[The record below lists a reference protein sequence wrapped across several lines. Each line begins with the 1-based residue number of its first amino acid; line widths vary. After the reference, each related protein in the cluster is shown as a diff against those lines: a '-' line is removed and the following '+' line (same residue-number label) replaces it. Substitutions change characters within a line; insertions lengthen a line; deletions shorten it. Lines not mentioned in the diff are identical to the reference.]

1 MRDPEF
7 MDRAVLEF
15 SPPFL
20 VSVDE
25 RAEYLAFA
33 KAVAVEAGLATLPY
47 FRTSADFMG
56 LENKA
61 AEGFDPVTVADREA
75 EAVIRERIKQ
85 TYPNHGIYGEE
96 FGLEP
101 GCGLTWVIDPIDGTR
116 AFMSGMLHWGVLLA
130 LFDGE
135 NPIVGVLY
143 QPYTDEL
150 FFGDGS
156 KAGLARGGEEQSIHT
171 ALLGTLATATT
182 CTTGIEWLGQAEQGK
197 YQQLAE
203 AAQLNRT
210 GGDCYLFAL
219 VAMGQ
224 IHVGLDGS
232 LNPYDIQAL
241 IPIIRGAGGVITT
254 WDGGNPSLGGHVVAS
269 ANEALHEQALEK
281 LR

>member
-1 MRDPEF
+1 MGVF
-7 MDRAVLEF
+7 QIMDQSVLEF
-15 SPPFL
+15 SSPFP
-20 VSVDE
+20 VSADE

-47 FRTSADFMG
+47 FRKSSDVMG

-85 TYPNHGIYGEE
+85 AYPNHGIYGEE

-143 QPYTDEL
+143 QPYTGEL
-150 FFGDGS
+150 FFGDGLT
-156 KAGLARGGEEQSIHT
+156 AGLVRGGKEQSIHT
-171 ALLGTLATATT
+171 ASLSTLATATT
-182 CTTGIEWLGQAEQGK
+182 CTTGIEWLGQPEQAK
-197 YQQLAE
+197 YQQLAK
-203 AAQLNRT
+203 AAQLNRI

-219 VAMGQ
+219 VGMGQ

-254 WDGGNPSLGGHVVAS
+254 WGGGNPSLGGHVVAS

>member
-1 MRDPEF
+1 M
-7 MDRAVLEF
+7 LEF
-15 SPPFL
+15 SPPFP
-20 VSVDE
+20 VRTEE

-47 FRTSADFMG
+47 FRTSADVMG
-56 LENKA
+56 LENKD
-61 AEGFDPVTVADREA
+61 EDGFDPVTMADREA

-156 KAGLARGGEEQSIHT
+156 TAGLARGGEEQSIH
-171 ALLGTLATATT
+171 AASLSTLATATT
-182 CTTGIEWLGQAEQGK
+182 CTTGIEWLGRAEQAK
-197 YQQLAE
+197 YQQLAK
-203 AAQLNRT
+203 AAQLNRI

>member
-1 MRDPEF
+1 
-7 MDRAVLEF
+7 MDHTVLEF
-15 SPPFL
+15 LPPFP
-20 VSVDE
+20 VSADE

-33 KAVAVEAGLATLPY
+33 KAVAVEAGLTTLSY
-47 FRTSADFMG
+47 FRASADIMG
-56 LENKA
+56 LENKDQD
-61 AEGFDPVTVADREA
+61 GFDPVTVADREA

-135 NPIVGVLY
+135 NPIVGVMY

-156 KAGLARGGEEQSIHT
+156 IAGLVRGEEEQPIHT
-171 ALLGTLATATT
+171 ASLSTLASAIT
-182 CTTGIEWLGQAEQGK
+182 CTTGIEWLGQVEQAK
-197 YQQLAE
+197 YQQLAK

>member
-1 MRDPEF
+1 
-7 MDRAVLEF
+7 MDHTVLEF
-15 SPPFL
+15 LPPL
-20 VSVDE
+20 PVSAEE

-33 KAVAVEAGLATLPY
+33 KAVAVEAGLTTLSY
-47 FRTSADFMG
+47 FRTSADIMG
-56 LENKA
+56 LENKDQD
-61 AEGFDPVTVADREA
+61 GFDPVTVADREA

-101 GCGLTWVIDPIDGTR
+101 GSGLTWVIDPIDGTR

-156 KAGLARGGEEQSIHT
+156 TAGLARGGKEQPIHT
-171 ALLGTLATATT
+171 ASLSTLATATT
-182 CTTGIEWLGQAEQGK
+182 CTTGIEWLGQSEQAK
-197 YQQLAE
+197 YQQLAK

>member
-1 MRDPEF
+1 M
-7 MDRAVLEF
+7 LEF
-15 SPPFL
+15 SPPFP
-20 VSVDE
+20 VRTEE

-47 FRTSADFMG
+47 FRTSADVMG
-56 LENKA
+56 LENKD
-61 AEGFDPVTVADREA
+61 EDGFDPVTMADREA

-156 KAGLARGGEEQSIHT
+156 TAGLARGGEEQSIH
-171 ALLGTLATATT
+171 AASLSTLATATT
-182 CTTGIEWLGQAEQGK
+182 CTTGIEWLGRAEQAK
-197 YQQLAE
+197 YQQLAK

-232 LNPYDIQAL
+232 LNAYDIQAL

-269 ANEALHEQALEK
+269 ANEALHQQALEK

>member
-1 MRDPEF
+1 MLEF
-7 MDRAVLEF
+7 TRAVPVGDE
-15 SPPFL
+15 
-20 VSVDE
+20 E

-33 KAVAVEAGLATLPY
+33 KAVAVQAGLATLPY
-47 FRTSADFMG
+47 FRTSSDVMC

-61 AEGFDPVTVADREA
+61 SEGFDPVTRADREA
-75 EAVIRERIKQ
+75 ESVIRERIKQ

-96 FGLEP
+96 YGLEP

-130 LFDGE
+130 LFDGKD
-135 NPIVGVLY
+135 PVVGVLY

-150 FFGDGS
+150 FFGDGMH
-156 KAGLARGGEEQSIHT
+156 AGLVRGQEERQINTSSLD
-171 ALLGTLATATT
+171 ALSRATT
-182 CTTGIEWLGQAEQGK
+182 CTTGIEWLGQAEQAK
-197 YQQLAE
+197 YHKLAE
-203 AAQLNRT
+203 SAQLNRT

-219 VAMGQ
+219 VALGQ
-224 IHVGLDGS
+224 IHIGLDGS

-254 WDGGNPSLGGHVVAS
+254 WDGRNPSLGGHVVAS
-269 ANEALHEQALEK
+269 ANQALHAQALDK

>member
-1 MRDPEF
+1 

-15 SPPFL
+15 SPPFP
-20 VSVDE
+20 VRTEE

-47 FRTSADFMG
+47 FRTNVDVMG
-56 LENKA
+56 LENKD
-61 AEGFDPVTVADREA
+61 EDGFDPVTMADREA

-156 KAGLARGGEEQSIHT
+156 TAGLARGGEEQSIH
-171 ALLGTLATATT
+171 AASLSTLATATT
-182 CTTGIEWLGQAEQGK
+182 CTTGIEWLGRAEQAK
-197 YQQLAE
+197 YQQLAK

-232 LNPYDIQAL
+232 LNAYDIQAL

-269 ANEALHEQALEK
+269 ANEALHQQALEK

>member
-1 MRDPEF
+1 
-7 MDRAVLEF
+7 MDHTVLEF
-15 SPPFL
+15 LPPFP
-20 VSVDE
+20 VSAEE

-33 KAVAVEAGLATLPY
+33 KAVAVEAGLTTLSY
-47 FRTSADFMG
+47 FRTSADIMG
-56 LENKA
+56 LENKDQD
-61 AEGFDPVTVADREA
+61 GFDPVTVADREA

-135 NPIVGVLY
+135 NPIVGVMY

-156 KAGLARGGEEQSIHT
+156 IAGLVRGEEEQPIHT
-171 ALLGTLATATT
+171 ASLSTLASAIT
-182 CTTGIEWLGQAEQGK
+182 CTTGIEWLGQVEKAK
-197 YQQLAE
+197 YQQLAK

>member
-1 MRDPEF
+1 

-20 VSVDE
+20 VSADE
-25 RAEYLAFA
+25 RAEFLGFA
-33 KAVAVEAGLATLPY
+33 KTVAVEAGLATLPY
-47 FRTSADFMG
+47 FRTTSDIMG
-56 LENKA
+56 LENKD
-61 AEGFDPVTVADREA
+61 EDGFDPVTLADREA

-143 QPYTDEL
+143 QPYTGEL

-156 KAGLARGGEEQSIHT
+156 IAGLARGGGEQSIHT
-171 ALLGTLATATT
+171 ASLSTLATATT
-182 CTTGIEWLGQAEQGK
+182 CTTGIEWLGKAEQAK

-203 AAQLNRT
+203 VAQLNRT

-224 IHVGLDGS
+224 IHIGLDGS

-269 ANEALHEQALEK
+269 ANEALHQQALEK

>member
-1 MRDPEF
+1 M
-7 MDRAVLEF
+7 LSF
-15 SPPFL
+15 SPA
-20 VSVDE
+20 VSINPGE
-25 RAEYLAFA
+25 ISEYLAFG
-33 KAVAVEAGLATLPY
+33 KRVAVEAGKATLQY
-47 FRTSADFMG
+47 FRTTAAVMQLD
-56 LENKA
+56 NKKI
-61 AEGFDPVTVADREA
+61 EGFDPVTLADREA
-75 EAVIRERIKQ
+75 ELIIRKRIKQ
-85 TYPNHGIYGEE
+85 TYPSHGIYGEE

-135 NPIVGVLY
+135 NPVVGVLY

-150 FFGDGS
+150 FFGDGLH
-156 KAGLARGGEEQSIHT
+156 AGLVRGELEQTITT
-171 ALLGTLATATT
+171 ASVDELEQATT
-182 CTTGIEWLGQAEQGK
+182 CTTGVEWLGLAEQAK
-197 YQQLAE
+197 YHQLAE
-203 AAQLNRT
+203 TARLNRI

-269 ANEALHEQALEK
+269 ANQSLHTQALEK